1 MHADSSPTTTGKSP
15 KRIEKEKPMSPAC
28 EAHHLI
34 ATIVGPQEIG
44 GRIKTALGLVA
55 RRTELPERRVRGLW
69 HKEARAIRAEELDAL
84 RRAARAEQRAEINAE
99 ISELRARLA
108 RLEEQ
113 IAMAGPQM
121 GSGAREEMRSPMG
134 GFRGMGREG

>member
-15 KRIEKEKPMSPAC
+15 KPIEKEKPMSPAC
-28 EAHHLI
+28 EAHRLI

-44 GRIKTALGLVA
+44 GRIKTALGMVA
-55 RRTELPERRVRGLW
+55 RRTGLPERRVRGLW

-99 ISELRARLA
+99 IAGLRARIA
-108 RLEEQ
+108 CLEEQ
-113 IAMAGPQM
+113 IAMAGSDLGGAPGDQM
-121 GSGAREEMRSPMG
+121 RGPLG
-134 GFRGMGREG
+134 GLRGMDREG

>member
-28 EAHHLI
+28 EAHRLI

-44 GRIKTALGLVA
+44 GRIKTALGMVA
-55 RRTELPERRVRGLW
+55 RRTGLPERRVRGIW

-84 RRAARAEQRAEINAE
+84 RRAARAEQKAEINAE
-99 ISELRARLA
+99 IAELRARIA
-108 RLEEQ
+108 CLEGQ
-113 IAMAGPQM
+113 IAMA
-121 GSGAREEMRSPMG
+121 SAAVG
-134 GFRGMGREG
+134 GEASDEVQRQVGGLRGLDREG